1 METATRPWPAKHNWR
16 YIPRETSPKRDAA
29 ERICDFDEIYGLFDE
44 ATARE
49 QASRCLNCPD
59 PGCAKTCPL
68 GNRIPE
74 WLSLTA
80 DGRFLEAAELSRS
93 TSNLPEICSRVCPQ
107 ERLCEGACILNA
119 RSEPV
124 AIGAVEKFINEYAF
138 AHDAVDA
145 AVAPPN
151 GMKVAV
157 VGSGPGGLACAD
169 ELAKLGYA
177 VTVFE
182 AQSRAGGLLVNGIP
196 SFKLEKK
203 IVERR
208 LDLLRRRG
216 VKFRCG
222 VTVARDVSLAE
233 LRKQFDALFL
243 AIGAQKPK
251 ELDMPGADLHG
262 VFHALPFLIQK
273 NLGDGSSNAP
283 IEVAGKRIAVLGGG
297 DTAMDCLRT
306 AIRSGAREAICIYRR
321 DLENMPGSRREY
333 ANAIDEGA
341 RFLFLTNPIG
351 LAGNA
356 NGQVTEA
363 RCVRMEL
370 GEPDAK
376 GRRKP
381 RPIPGSEFSVP
392 VDMILIAYGFDPV
405 PIFAAGNSDN
415 IAVNKWGSV
424 VVDANQMT
432 SVHGIFAGGDLV
444 RGPDLVVRAVRDARK
459 AAHAI
464 RKYLAAS
471 PPTRNAHLFP
481 IGVERIDAVTLK
493 PHQSETF
500 LVRTCI
506 QPDESGGRAMR
517 SPRAPERQPS

>member
-1 METATRPWPAKHNWR
+1 MENAIRSWPAKHNWR
-16 YIPRETSPKRDAA
+16 YIPRETSPKREAA
-29 ERICDFDEIYGLFDE
+29 ERICDFGEIYGLFDE
-44 ATARE
+44 ATARA

-59 PGCAKTCPL
+59 PECAKTCPL
-68 GNRIPE
+68 SNRIPE

-80 DGRFLEAAELSRS
+80 EGRFLEAAELSRS

-119 RSEPV
+119 RSEAV

-145 AVAPPN
+145 AIAPPN
-151 GMKVAV
+151 GMTVAM

-169 ELAKLGYA
+169 ELANFGYA

-182 AQSRAGGLLVNGIP
+182 AQSKAGGLLVNGIP
-196 SFKLEKK
+196 SFKLEKEV
-203 IVERR
+203 VERR

-222 VTVARDVSLAE
+222 VTVGRDVTLAE
-233 LRKQFDALFL
+233 LRTKFDAVFL

-251 ELDMPGADLHG
+251 ELAIPGADLGG

-273 NLGDGSSNAP
+273 NLANTSSKSP
-283 IEVAGKRIAVLGGG
+283 IEIAGKRVAVLGGG

-306 AIRSGAREAICIYRR
+306 AIRSGAREAVCIYRR
-321 DLENMPGSRREY
+321 DFENMPGSRREY
-333 ANAIDEGA
+333 ANAIEEGA
-341 RFLFLTNPIG
+341 RFLFLTNPVALSG
-351 LAGNA
+351 AGK
-356 NGQVTEA
+356 VTEA

-370 GEPDAK
+370 GEADAK

-381 RPIPGSEFSVP
+381 RPIPDSEFSVP
-392 VDMILIAYGFDPV
+392 VDVILIAYGFDPV

-415 IAVNKWGSV
+415 IAVNQWGSV
-424 VVDANQMT
+424 TVDHNQMT
-432 SVHGIFAGGDLV
+432 SVPGIFAGGDLV

-459 AAHAI
+459 AAQAI

-471 PPTRNAHLFP
+471 RSTRNAP
-481 IGVERIDAVTLK
+481 
-493 PHQSETF
+493 SF
-500 LVRTCI
+500 L
-506 QPDESGGRAMR
+506 QPA
-517 SPRAPERQPS
+517 